1 MAIDINKIKEDASG
15 ILGAIKN
22 LTPGGQIAS
31 LVKGNE
37 AEIMKVIRELL
48 KRTPPGQA
56 AEGLALRCVYPA
68 QEEEQGRRPPGR
80 LTGFGLQVDAHR
92 QHRRPADEPA
102 AHRGGRGGQGR

>member
-56 AEGLALRCVYPA
+56 AEVVKLIVNRYRIDPDVA
-68 QEEEQGRRPPGR
+68 QRMVANQMA
-80 LTGFGLQVDAHR
+80 DANIPTDPR
-92 QHRRPADEPA
+92 KKVNPTRSPL
-102 AHRGGRGGQGR
+102 